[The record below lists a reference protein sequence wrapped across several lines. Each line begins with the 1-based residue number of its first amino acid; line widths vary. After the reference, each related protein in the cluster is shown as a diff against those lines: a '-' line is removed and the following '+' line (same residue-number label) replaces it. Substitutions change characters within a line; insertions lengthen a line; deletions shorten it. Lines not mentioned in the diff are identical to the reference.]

1 MSLLGAIDISTTG
14 LVAQSVRLNLVASN
28 IANAES
34 AAGPDGLPF
43 RARLPVFQAVPT
55 GPRRAGQAVAVQ
67 RIVESDAEPR
77 IEYRPGHPMADAR
90 GYVTMSNVNPAEQM
104 VDMVSAS
111 RSYQMNIDIMNM
123 SRQLMLKTLDL
134 GK

>member
-14 LVAQSVRLNLVASN
+14 LVAQSVRLNLVATN

-34 AAGPDGLPF
+34 TAGPDGLPF
-43 RARLPVFQAVPT
+43 RARLPVFQAVSSP
-55 GPRRAGQAVAVQ
+55 GRVGHAVAVQ
-67 RIVESDAEPR
+67 QIVESDAEPR
-77 IEYRPGHPMADAR
+77 IEYRPGHPMADAK
-90 GYVTMSNVNPAEQM
+90 GYVTMSNVNPTEQM

-111 RSYQMNIDIMNM
+111 RSYQMSIDIMNM
-123 SRQLMLKTLDL
+123 TRQLMLKTLDL

>member
-1 MSLLGAIDISTTG
+1 MSLMGTIDISTTG
-14 LVAQSVRLNLVASN
+14 LVAQSLRLNLVASN

-34 AAGPDGLPF
+34 VAGPDGLPF
-43 RARLPVFQAVPT
+43 RARLPVFQALPS
-55 GPRRAGQAVAVQ
+55 AGRVGHGVAVQ

-77 IEYRPGHPMADAR
+77 IEYKPGHPMADAR

-111 RSYQMNIDIMNM
+111 RSYQLNIDVMNM
-123 SRQLMLKTLDL
+123 TRQLMLKTFDL